1 MKNALQALTLHC
13 FTFHSSLFTGH
24 LSLFFRIF
32 APMKYLS
39 LLLSIY
45 LWALTAVPC
54 SDMPNIEQDNVRY
67 STISQADTS
76 SEHEHSHSDICSPFC
91 VCACCQVLI
100 VFPFSPTFTL
110 QVPIT
115 NVDMDYNTHYT
126 YKKVMAYYGAIWTPP
141 KV

>member
-1 MKNALQALTLHC
+1 
-13 FTFHSSLFTGH
+13 
-24 LSLFFRIF
+24 
-32 APMKYLS
+32 MKYLS

-54 SDMPNIEQDNVRY
+54 SDMPNTEQDNVRY

-100 VFPFSPTFTL
+100 VFPFSSTFTP

-115 NVDMDYNTHYT
+115 NVDRDYDTYYT
-126 YKKVMAYYGAIWTPP
+126 YKKVTAYYGAIWTPP